1 MAREPV
7 GERLGSRGLRVCV
20 AARSERPDEQLRPEG
35 LFTMSSVDRHGAS
48 GVIDEELLAG
58 EVPLAHRALQALLPA
73 PVALAKGA
81 APVGGFSVPLD
92 VLFPQQL
99 QRHMP
104 MALELRM
111 HPGEVRR
118 HQLWRLAGRAGAKYP
133 LLELALGQRLRI
145 RRADP
150 RRPHRP

>member
-1 MAREPV
+1 M
-7 GERLGSRGLRVCV
+7 
-20 AARSERPDEQLRPEG
+20 RPI
-35 LFTMSSVDRHGAS
+35 DRHGAS

-73 PVALAKGA
+73 PVSLAKGA
-81 APVGGFSVPLD
+81 APVGGPAVSLD

-104 MALELRM
+104 MALELGM

-118 HQLWRLAGRAGAKYP
+118 HELWRLAGRTRTKYP

-145 RRADP
+145 GRADP
-150 RRPHRP
+150 RRAHRS